1 VSNLGLGVGG
11 EERDQFDLPM
21 AALPEPLRT
30 FCQSVA
36 EALPC
41 PVDYPATFMLPVVGA
56 CIGLR
61 CCIQPFEGWIE
72 WPLLWTCVVGRSGDR
87 KTPALAKTTEPL
99 DLIEQGLPGRK
110 LIVRAM

>member
-1 VSNLGLGVGG
+1 MPPFPV
-11 EERDQFDLPM
+11 
-21 AALPEPLRT
+21 AALPESLRT
-30 FCQSVA
+30 YCQSVA

-56 CIGLR
+56 CIGSR
-61 CCIQPFEGWIE
+61 CCIQAYEGWTE
-72 WPLLWTCVVGRSGDR
+72 RPLLWTCVVARSGDR